1 MSGHA
6 DVSVMPGQSV
16 TIYPNGDITM
26 NSNNDIN
33 VGNEAKNLVIYGT
46 SSIGQNFTFG
56 SNVQVY
62 GCIYAPNA
70 AITLNSDADILGA
83 MIGDT
88 IELDSN
94 AEVHYDESPAQV
106 GGTGGLRVNR
116 WKELQTAAERQA
128 YEANLA
134 FEPPGVPR
142 LQRANGAGRIKHP
155 AWRGAHSRI
164 TSRDVR
170 SSRGRE
176 ASARSSAPLGTSRP
190 TFTV

>member
-33 VGNEAKNLVIYGT
+33 VGNEAKNLVIHGT

-70 AITLNSDADILGA
+70 AITLNSDTDILGRDDRRHHRA
-83 MIGDT
+83 GFERGGALRRIPG
-88 IELDSN
+88 SGGR
-94 AEVHYDESPAQV
+94 HGWV
-106 GGTGGLRVNR
+106 GSEPLEGTADRGRTPGLRS
-116 WKELQTAAERQA
+116 EL
-128 YEANLA
+128 
-134 FEPPGVPR
+134 GV
-142 LQRANGAGRIKHP
+142 
-155 AWRGAHSRI
+155 
-164 TSRDVR
+164 
-170 SSRGRE
+170 
-176 ASARSSAPLGTSRP
+176 
-190 TFTV
+190 